1 MNSKLTQVKK
11 VKFCRKDDVEAKTWF
26 RTDRFYISDGKWYFS
41 TREGE
46 EVGPFVSRAAANNGV
61 AAYLHHTQFGRVS
74 GVYAAKIVKGGVY
87 ASNHY
92 K

>member
-1 MNSKLTQVKK
+1 MNSKANQPKK
-11 VKFCRKDDVEAKTWF
+11 RGFCRKDDAEEKNWF
-26 RTDRFYISDGKWYFS
+26 RMDRFYVADGRWFFS

-61 AAYLHHTQFGRVS
+61 AAYIRHTKIGRVS
-74 GVYAAKIVKGGVY
+74 GIYAAKIAKGGVY
-87 ASNHY
+87 ATNLY